1 MSHLYLAHH
10 GIKGMKWGI
19 RRFHNEDG
27 TLTDAGKKRYSK
39 QLVRTVTGSNSWA
52 EAKER
57 ARSVVGDARS
67 ERTKELRSEVKR
79 LAKTTFTKDGHTLEE
94 TPEYLDAASTAAKH
108 YVNKELN
115 RAPNEYPEGSG
126 ARKKLEDFAYYEYGH
141 PAGVKAAKKAY
152 PEVAKAERQFNKA
165 VTEYLDSLNVD
176 VDALISEYES
186 LPLTR
191 VMFLPDASPSNA
203 TTRNLVYQIL
213 EDYD

>member
-1 MSHLYLAHH
+1 MAAVPIRHIPRERDTMSHLYLAHH

-19 RRFHNEDG
+19 RRFRNEDG

-79 LAKTTFTKDGHTLEE
+79 LAK
-94 TPEYLDAASTAAKH
+94 
-108 YVNKELN
+108 
-115 RAPNEYPEGSG
+115 
-126 ARKKLEDFAYYEYGH
+126 
-141 PAGVKAAKKAY
+141 VKAAKKAY

-176 VDALISEYES
+176 VDALISEHEN